1 MIYRVFTKLPPTGKK
16 GFFRLPGLVF
26 LLLALGTFSATA
38 QAQNARKQIYVA
50 VQQHASD
57 IIHNEAKRRSW
68 PDYQAKMNLFIPAET
83 AQLPACGKSLSVS
96 FPGGDKVELSRLHLD
111 VRCDEGQGWDMA
123 VTVKP
128 DIYLPVVVAKQGLER
143 GHVISPADVAIKKL
157 NISNTRGNYITN
169 PDEVMG
175 LTVKRR
181 VRDLQPIALNQLDS
195 PVLVERG
202 QRVMMIA
209 EQGGVQAQSVGEAMK
224 KGRKGEMIKVKNES
238 SERVVSA
245 IVADSGVVRMVYASG
260 R

>member
-1 MIYRVFTKLPPTGKK
+1 MIFRIFNALPRPIVK
-16 GFFRLPGLVF
+16 GFFRLPVCGF
-26 LLLALGTFSATA
+26 LLLAFCSFSAPA

-50 VQQHASD
+50 VQLYASD
-57 IIHNEAKRRSW
+57 VIRNEAKRRQW
-68 PDYQAKMNLFIPAET
+68 PDYQAKMNLFIPAEA
-83 AQLPACGKSLSVS
+83 AQLPVCGKSLSVS
-96 FPGGDKVELSRLHLD
+96 FPGGDRLDLARFRVD
-111 VRCDEGQGWDMA
+111 VRCDEGQGWELA

-128 DIYLPVVVAKQGLER
+128 DIYLPVVVAQRSLER
-143 GHVISPADVAIKKL
+143 GQVISASDVAIKKL
-157 NISNTRGNYITN
+157 NISNTRGNYVTQ

-181 VRDLQPIALNQLDS
+181 VRELQPIAMSQLDS

-202 QRVMMIA
+202 QRVTMIA
-209 EQGGVQAQSVGEAMK
+209 EQGGVQAQTVGEAMK

-260 R
+260 Q

>member
-1 MIYRVFTKLPPTGKK
+1 MIYRIFIQYATAGMK
-16 GFFRLPGLVF
+16 GYFRLSGLVF
-26 LLLALGTFSATA
+26 LLLTLGAFAAPT

-50 VQQHASD
+50 VQLHASD
-57 IIHNEAKRRSW
+57 IIRNEAKRRSW
-68 PDYQAKMNLFIPAET
+68 PDYQAKMNLFIPAEA

-96 FPGGDKVELSRLHLD
+96 FPGGDKVELSRMRLD

-143 GHVISPADVAIKKL
+143 GHVISPNDIAIKKL
-157 NISNTRGNYITN
+157 NISNARGNYVTQ
-169 PDEVMG
+169 PDDVMG

-181 VRDLQPIALNQLDS
+181 VRELQPIALNQLDS

-209 EQGGVQAQSVGEAMK
+209 EQGGVQAQTVGEAMK

-260 R
+260 Q

>member
-1 MIYRVFTKLPPTGKK
+1 MIYSNFIDLPRAGMKV
-16 GFFRLPGLVF
+16 FFRLSGLVF
-26 LLLALGTFSATA
+26 LMLTFGVFAAPA

-50 VQQHASD
+50 VQLQASD
-57 IIHNEAKRRSW
+57 VIRNEAKRRHW
-68 PDYQAKMNLFIPAET
+68 PDYQAKMSLFIPAEA
-83 AQLPACGKSLSVS
+83 AQLPACGKNLSVS
-96 FPGGDKVELSRLHLD
+96 FPDGDRVELFRFRVD

-128 DIYLPVVVAKQGLER
+128 EIYLPVVVARQSLER
-143 GHVISPADVAIKKL
+143 GHMISPDDVSIKKL
-157 NISNTRGNYITN
+157 NISNTRGNYVTE

-181 VRDLQPIALNQLDS
+181 VRELQPIAMSQLDS

-202 QRVMMIA
+202 QRVTMIA
-209 EQGGVQAQSVGEAMK
+209 EQGGVQAQTVGEAMK

-238 SERVVSA
+238 SERVVNA

-260 R
+260 Q

>member
-1 MIYRVFTKLPPTGKK
+1 MINSTFIDLQRPGVKP
-16 GFFRLPGLVF
+16 FFRFLCLSF
-26 LLLALGTFSATA
+26 LLLTASAHSA
-38 QAQNARKQIYVA
+38 PGSARKQIYA
-50 VQQHASD
+50 ATQLHAAEV
-57 IIHNEAKRRSW
+57 IRNEAKRRHW
-68 PDYQAKMNLFIPAET
+68 PDYQAKLNLFIPAEA
-83 AQLPACGKSLSVS
+83 AQLPTCGKSPSVS
-96 FPGGDKVELSRLHLD
+96 FPGGDRLELSRFRVD
-111 VRCDEGQGWDMA
+111 VRCDETPGWDMA

-128 DIYLPVVVAKQGLER
+128 DIYLPVVVAQSGLER
-143 GHVISPADVAIKKL
+143 GHVISAADITLKKL
-157 NISNTRGNYITN
+157 NISNTRGNYVTQ

-181 VRDLQPIALNQLDS
+181 VRELQPVALSQLES

-209 EQGGVQAQSVGEAMK
+209 EQGGVQAQTLGEALK

-260 R
+260 Q

>member
-1 MIYRVFTKLPPTGKK
+1 MISSNFIDLSRKGMK
-16 GFFRLPGLVF
+16 GFFRLPGFVF
-26 LLLALGTFSATA
+26 LLLSLGAFSASA
-38 QAQNARKQIYVA
+38 QAQNARKQIYA
-50 VQQHASD
+50 AAQNYASD
-57 IIHNEAKRRSW
+57 VIRNEAKRRHW
-68 PDYQAKMNLFIPAET
+68 PEYQAKMNLFIPAEA
-83 AQLPACGKSLSVS
+83 AQLPACGKTPSVS
-96 FPGGDKVELSRLHLD
+96 FPGGDKVELSRIRLD

-128 DIYLPVVVAKQGLER
+128 DIYLPVIVARQGLER
-143 GHVISPADVAIKKL
+143 GHVIAPDDVSIKKL
-157 NISNTRGNYITN
+157 NISNTRGNYVTQ

-181 VRDLQPIALNQLDS
+181 VRELQPVAMSQLDS

-209 EQGGVQAQSVGEAMK
+209 EQGGVQAQTVGEAMK

-260 R
+260 Q